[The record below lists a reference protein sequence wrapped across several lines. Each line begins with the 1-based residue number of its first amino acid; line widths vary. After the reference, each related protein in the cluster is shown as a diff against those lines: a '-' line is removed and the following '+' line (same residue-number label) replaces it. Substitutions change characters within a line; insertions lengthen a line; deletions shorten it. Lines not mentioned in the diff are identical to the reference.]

1 MNHQD
6 ELITKRDLEE
16 VKQELL
22 AKIDANTAKIE
33 ENGRKIDANAA
44 AISRIA
50 VQVAANSD
58 KITQLTAKVDKFDEY
73 FNRIITMLDGLVA
86 DSRRFDQERA
96 AMNSRLDRVETDVEK
111 NKRDIREIKTK
122 LAMP

>member
-6 ELITKRDLEE
+6 EPITKRDLEE

-22 AKIDANTAKIE
+22 AKIDANAAKIEENGRKIDANAAKIE

-50 VQVAANSD
+50 GQVAANSD
-58 KITQLTAKVDKFDEY
+58 KITQLTAKVDKFDGY

-86 DSRRFDQERA
+86 DSRRFDQ
-96 AMNSRLDRVETDVEK
+96 
-111 NKRDIREIKTK
+111 
-122 LAMP
+122 

>member
-6 ELITKRDLEE
+6 EPITKRDLEE
-16 VKQELL
+16 VKQELS
-22 AKIDANTAKIE
+22 A
-33 ENGRKIDANAA
+33 KIDANAA

-50 VQVAANSD
+50 GQVAANSD

-86 DSRRFDQERA
+86 DSRRFDQEWA
-96 AMNSRLDRVETDVEK
+96 AMNSRLDRIETAVEK